1 MNLKAYLTLLRPA
14 NVITALADILAGM
27 AIVGFVWKDNTPGF
41 LFLSTVCLYGG
52 GVVLNDYFDV
62 VIDAKERPERPIPS
76 GKVSKRSAFFFGS
89 ILLLLGITFSFLYQ
103 AQSGWIALFIVFAI
117 LTYNRFA
124 KHHSVL
130 GPVVMGIC
138 RGGNLILGMSL
149 VTNISSNHLF
159 LSLFPIVY
167 IAAITMISRDEVH
180 GGKKTNLVV
189 AGVLY
194 IIVIFSQL
202 LLSFFLGN
210 LYFSFPFVLLHL
222 GMIFPPLVAAYQ
234 NPIGPKIGKAVKFGV
249 LSLIVLNASFASCFG
264 FVFIAL
270 LILCLLPVSLLLA
283 KYFSVT

>member
-27 AIVGFVWKDNTPGF
+27 AIVGFVWKDNTPIF
-41 LFLSTVCLYGG
+41 LFLSTICLYGG

-62 VIDAKERPERPIPS
+62 AIDTKERPERPIPS
-76 GKVSKRSAFFFGS
+76 GKVSKHSALLFGS
-89 ILLLLGITFSFLYQ
+89 ILLGLGLLFSFLYQ
-103 AQSGWIALFIVFAI
+103 TQSGWIVCFIILAI

-124 KHHSVL
+124 KHHPVL

-149 VTNISSNHLF
+149 VTNIESNRLF

-180 GGKKTNLVV
+180 GGKKTNLVL

-194 IIVIFSQL
+194 LIVIFSQL
-202 LLSFFLGN
+202 ALSFFLGN
-210 LYFSFPFVLLHL
+210 FYYSFPFGLLHL
-222 GMIFPPLVAAYQ
+222 GMIFPPLVAAYK
-234 NPIGPKIGKAVKFGV
+234 NPIGPKIGKAVKMGV
-249 LSLIVLNASFASCFG
+249 ISLIILNASFAASFG

-270 LILCLLPVSLLLA
+270 WILCLLPVSLLLA